1 MSLKVRSDLRVEAV
15 GEDLMVLDAADGQV
29 HSLSGG
35 LAEALRLVVA
45 GTAPSDI
52 PSHLDDALASLI
64 DKGIVENGGWSRR
77 KMLATGGVGAAA
89 FGGTL
94 ISMQLPA
101 AAAASSC
108 PGADQ
113 GDDLATPITYNTP
126 GSTSFKTGGMV
137 TMVTVTAW
145 GGGGGGGDD
154 NGSNSRGGGGGGG
167 GGFITTTVT
176 VTPCTVYT
184 VTVGDRGVTGKD
196 TPGTDGTASS
206 FTDFGINI
214 TAGGGKGGGW
224 YPFLGMAGDN
234 DGGGLTAYGAVVR
247 PEPPPAAPRVEPLRG
262 LVARVETEGAPLLTP
277 EAVAAAADR
286 QARGQRVAL
295 AALTTREE
303 VRLAQLARVRPLGLL
318 APSAATTTGR
328 PPATPAHRGR
338 PAAAAAAVAPTAG
351 AAATLPPPVLLAG
364 SSSPTLRS
372 RFQPQSGCLA

>member
-184 VTVGDRGVTGKD
+184 VTVGDRGVTGTD

-224 YPFLGMAGDN
+224 YPFGGMDGDN
-234 DGGGLTAYGAVVR
+234 DGGAGGAAGTASGGSPSGTASWAGGKGGDGRGSAFNSGGGGGGGGSAGQGSAGGAGGANGSGRGAAGTAGTGSPAGAVG
-247 PEPPPAAPRVEPLRG
+247 AIGGDNNGTSTGDA
-262 LVARVETEGAPLLTP
+262 GAPGAPGGGGGGGGT
-277 EAVAAAADR
+277 D
-286 QARGQRVAL
+286 GW
-295 AALTTREE
+295 
-303 VRLAQLARVRPLGLL
+303 GSGN
-318 APSAATTTGR
+318 APSAGAVGR
-328 PPATPAHRGR
+328 VIIAN
-338 PAAAAAAVAPTAG
+338 AP
-351 AAATLPPPVLLAG
+351 
-364 SSSPTLRS
+364 
-372 RFQPQSGCLA
+372 